1 MSKVH
6 IISGPGEDAPK
17 PVGKAVIEGQGSVP
31 YVSPKE
37 SPGPDTAKGI
47 MVTGK
52 KKGMR
57 SALRGGRYKSC

>member
-17 PVGKAVIEGQGSVP
+17 PVGKAVIEGQGSIT
-31 YVSPKE
+31 YSSPKE
-37 SPGPDTAKGI
+37 SPGPNTAKGI

-57 SALRGGRYKSC
+57 GALRGGSYKSC

>member
-31 YVSPKE
+31 YSSPKE
-37 SPGPDTAKGI
+37 SAAPNTAKGI
-47 MVTGK
+47 MVTGN

-57 SALRGGRYKSC
+57 GALRGGRFKSC

>member
-6 IISGPGEDAPK
+6 IISGPGEEPPT
-17 PVGKAVIEGQGSVP
+17 PVGKAVIKGQGSVP

-37 SPGPDTAKGI
+37 SPGPDTEKGI
-47 MVTGK
+47 IIKGK

-57 SALRGGRYKSC
+57 SALRGGRFQSC